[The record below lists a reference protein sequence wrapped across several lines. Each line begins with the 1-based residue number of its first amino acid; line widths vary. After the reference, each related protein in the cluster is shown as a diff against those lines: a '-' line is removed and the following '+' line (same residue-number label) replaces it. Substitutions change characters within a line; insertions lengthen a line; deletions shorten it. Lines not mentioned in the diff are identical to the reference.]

1 MAAVGIDWDQRALD
15 RLYADVSADVLPE
28 LAHEVEDVARSL
40 APVRVRRTAVP
51 RYAKHGYVGIPGR
64 LKASVQS
71 EFGEDLFGP
80 YADVAALWY
89 GRFLDPKARQLHRL
103 YPFLPTALFLVVEGK
118 DFYFF

>member
-15 RLYADVSADVLPE
+15 RLYTDVSDEVLPE
-28 LAHEVEDVARSL
+28 LAFEVEATARSL

-51 RYAKHGYVGIPGR
+51 KTAKYGYVGIPGR
-64 LKASVQS
+64 LKASVQT
-71 EFGEDLFGP
+71 EFGEDLISR

-103 YPFLPTALFLVVEGK
+103 HPFLPTALFLVVEGK
-118 DFYFF
+118 DFYFY

>member
-40 APVRVRRTAVP
+40 APVRIRRTTVP
-51 RYAKHGYVGIPGR
+51 RSAKHGYVGIPGR

-71 EFGEDLFGP
+71 EFGEDLLGP

-89 GRFLDPKARQLHRL
+89 GRFLDPKAKQLHRL
-103 YPFLPTALFLVVEGK
+103 HPFLPTALFLVAEGK
-118 DFYFF
+118 DFYFS